1 MSADKIRYR
10 TFDEV
15 AVECL
20 RADPDLGCG
29 YLGAALEEYENDHWE
44 APLLSSLRNVID
56 AQGGLSELAHKTGI
70 AETELETALSEHGM
84 KALKHFR
91 QILEAFG
98 YTLAFKPVEQEEEQ
112 SSPNISAGLR

>member
-1 MSADKIRYR
+1 MSKENVEYR
-10 TFDEV
+10 TLDEV
-15 AVECL
+15 IIEHFH
-20 RADPDLGCG
+20 DNPQEISQFIETIIEEQEKEPD
-29 YLGAALEEYENDHWE
+29 EYV
-44 APLLSSLRNVID
+44 LLSSLRNVID

-98 YTLAFKPVEQEEEQ
+98 YTLAFKPVEQMQAEQEETKAVRE
-112 SSPNISAGLR
+112 G